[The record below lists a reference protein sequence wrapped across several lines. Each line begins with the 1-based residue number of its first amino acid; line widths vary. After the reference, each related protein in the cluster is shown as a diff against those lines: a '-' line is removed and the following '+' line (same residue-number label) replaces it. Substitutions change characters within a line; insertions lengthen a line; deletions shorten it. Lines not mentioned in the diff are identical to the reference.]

1 MYIDTFDG
9 SWLPQLVAST
19 LDLGDLVPQSH
30 KSPRLASGITI
41 IGGLGDLIFD
51 QFNQFNISIDSVS
64 FDRFNN
70 N

>member
-1 MYIDTFDG
+1 MFDG
-9 SWLPQLVAST
+9 SWLPQYVAST
-19 LDLGDLVPQSH
+19 LNLGDQLPAPEFH